1 MDRYII
7 DSDPQT
13 PALVADGVR
22 WLVAE
27 ANAIDAPAAAVL
39 VPQVQSIPNPSDAF
53 GRAVSRDER
62 AVLSR
67 GRTLTILTTRQLPS
81 SFPGPV
87 LVVWANTK
95 MAEQAEHL
103 EPAALCATSWEP
115 NGLAEWV
122 RVWGA
127 TDPRTGE
134 HRPAQLPPPALAG
147 AVANISFHPPGDVL
161 HPSDKARAVDALR
174 ALTLCG
180 YELDPPML
188 RALAI
193 RHGWLPRAADRLAE
207 LAEKFKAGKPVRG
220 GTKMTKTR
228 ACQVV
233 ERFLENGA

>member
-13 PALVADGVR
+13 PALVADGVC

-27 ANAIDAPAAAVL
+27 ANGTNAPAAAIL
-39 VPQVQSIPNPSDAF
+39 VPEVQSIPNLSDAL

-62 AVLSR
+62 AVISR
-67 GRTLTILTTRQLPS
+67 GRTLTILTTREMPS
-81 SFPGPV
+81 SFHGPV

-95 MAEQAEHL
+95 MVERAEHL
-103 EPAALCATSWEP
+103 EPTALCATSWEP

-127 TDPRTGE
+127 TDPRIGE
-134 HRPAQLPPPALAG
+134 HRPAQVPPPALAG

-174 ALTLCG
+174 ALKLCG
-180 YELDPPML
+180 YEIDPPML

-193 RHGWLPRAADRLAE
+193 RRGWLPRAADRLAE
-207 LAEKFKAGKPVRG
+207 LAEKFKAGKPVKG

-228 ACQVV
+228 ARQMV
-233 ERFLENGA
+233 ERFLDNGA